1 MLVGD
6 MKRKDTNSY
15 KKILFSLMKQNMNGL
30 AAVQY
35 LRMLSEI
42 SKDLECDAP
51 ETKVNVIKF
60 RNLSTT
66 LIDK

>member
-6 MKRKDTNSY
+6 MKRKDANSY

-35 LRMLSEI
+35 LRMLG
-42 SKDLECDAP
+42 
-51 ETKVNVIKF
+51 
-60 RNLSTT
+60 
-66 LIDK
+66 